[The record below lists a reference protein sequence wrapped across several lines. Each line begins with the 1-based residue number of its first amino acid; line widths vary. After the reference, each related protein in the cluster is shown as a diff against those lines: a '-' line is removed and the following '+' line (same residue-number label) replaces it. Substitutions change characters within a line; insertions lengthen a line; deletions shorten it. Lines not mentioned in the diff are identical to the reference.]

1 MKPLPSPNAAASA
14 RVPELSRTDRITTY
28 YESPPYPEPVEDDG
42 LNLRELWRTVVKY
55 RRTVLLFASI
65 VIVTVVA
72 ATLMRLPM
80 YRATALVEV
89 SPYDKSIV
97 QFDNVQ
103 GVYQDEYT
111 FQRTQIQ
118 IIESRAVAEAVVQR
132 LNLGAEPAFNGE
144 LRQRDLVGGLREL
157 FVAVARPVA
166 KAMRNLF
173 QGDTR
178 DRQDPRAGASGTDQ
192 ARLHG
197 LAGRLQGGLT
207 VSPIR
212 DSNLIEISFASLDPK
227 LAAQVANAVA
237 EEYLALS
244 AKKRLERST
253 GAETYLKKEI
263 AELQAQLETSEKDL
277 NDFAR
282 QNQVVDL
289 EDRNNIIAT
298 RLTEL
303 NANLAKVKG
312 ERIAAES
319 VTKQLEHAN
328 VDSIPAV
335 IQNDRIS
342 ELKGKLADLRSEYA
356 RMSQTYKDEY
366 PRMKE
371 LSRQIDNVQQSLTRE
386 LNALVG
392 SLQVNYGELK
402 DREERLTQAVEQQK
416 QDLLS
421 LQDRAIQYN
430 ILKRE
435 WETNKGLYS
444 GLLERMKEVGVAA
457 GIERDIGAIID
468 RALVPGA
475 PFAPSLR
482 GNLMKAVLLGL
493 IGGIGLALL
502 LNLLDNTVRDPE
514 EVERLVQL
522 ASLGLV
528 PKIDPKGLSSE
539 VPMEMLSYAARGQ
552 SVSEAFRSI
561 RTSLMFATPGGAPN
575 VLMVTSAAPAE
586 GKSTTVVNLG
596 SVLAQTGAS
605 VLLVD
610 GDLRKPRLH
619 TVFKV
624 PRGPGLTEYLVR
636 GASEGHFYPTPVD
649 NLSVLTAGTPP
660 PNPAELL
667 SSNALDRLLEEL
679 SDRFDY
685 VILDSSPV
693 MGLADPVVLSTK
705 VKGVVLV
712 SAAGKVSRG
721 ALREAVKRLRAVDAP
736 LVGSVLNMVQPH
748 SSEYTY
754 YNKYYYNYSTS
765 ENPSLERKAA

>member
-1 MKPLPSPNAAASA
+1 
-14 RVPELSRTDRITTY
+14 
-28 YESPPYPEPVEDDG
+28 
-42 LNLRELWRTVVKY
+42 
-55 RRTVLLFASI
+55 
-65 VIVTVVA
+65 
-72 ATLMRLPM
+72 
-80 YRATALVEV
+80 
-89 SPYDKSIV
+89 
-97 QFDNVQ
+97 
-103 GVYQDEYT
+103 
-111 FQRTQIQ
+111 
-118 IIESRAVAEAVVQR
+118 
-132 LNLGAEPAFNGE
+132 
-144 LRQRDLVGGLREL
+144 
-157 FVAVARPVA
+157 
-166 KAMRNLF
+166 
-173 QGDTR
+173 
-178 DRQDPRAGASGTDQ
+178 
-192 ARLHG
+192 
-197 LAGRLQGGLT
+197 
-207 VSPIR
+207 
-212 DSNLIEISFASLDPK
+212 
-227 LAAQVANAVA
+227 
-237 EEYLALS
+237 
-244 AKKRLERST
+244 
-253 GAETYLKKEI
+253 
-263 AELQAQLETSEKDL
+263 
-277 NDFAR
+277 
-282 QNQVVDL
+282 
-289 EDRNNIIAT
+289 
-298 RLTEL
+298 
-303 NANLAKVKG
+303 
-312 ERIAAES
+312 
-319 VTKQLEHAN
+319 
-328 VDSIPAV
+328 
-335 IQNDRIS
+335 
-342 ELKGKLADLRSEYA
+342 
-356 RMSQTYKDEY
+356 
-366 PRMKE
+366 
-371 LSRQIDNVQQSLTRE
+371 
-386 LNALVG
+386 
-392 SLQVNYGELK
+392 
-402 DREERLTQAVEQQK
+402 VEQQK